1 MRSTDHRFPPLSLCL
16 NPVTQHK
23 LFVAVAPVSVKEL
36 AVGRKQQMVKQS
48 SPEPQGRISL
58 DRLFAGAATATFVI
72 ELLGVLVLIGAV
84 VGYVLVISGVWDIIK
99 TNTDIVIFLLLV
111 GGAIAFAV
119 FIAFFGFFS
128 RFHGRVKGFVVGK
141 GIGRIATGSTE
152 GRTILSLFAFSVVF
166 FFAAGCYGVYLL
178 WKYILIPVFYASS
191 IYLRVIF
198 VVLAVILVCLMVQ
211 AAAAGV
217 GRYAARVTKRL
228 SA

>member
-1 MRSTDHRFPPLSLCL
+1 M
-16 NPVTQHK
+16 
-23 LFVAVAPVSVKEL
+23 A
-36 AVGRKQQMVKQS
+36 KQS
-48 SPEPQGRISL
+48 SSESEGRISL

-72 ELLGVLVLIGAV
+72 ELLGTLVLIGAV
-84 VGYVLVISGVWDIIK
+84 AGYLLVISHVWDIIQ
-99 TNTDIVIFLLLV
+99 TYTDIVVFLLLV

-141 GIGRIATGSTE
+141 GIGRIATGSGE
-152 GRTILSLFAFSVVF
+152 GRTILTLFAFSVVF
-166 FFAAGCYGVYLL
+166 FFAAGCYSVYLL
-178 WKYILIPVFYASS
+178 WKWILIPVFSTSS

-198 VVLAVILVCLMVQ
+198 VALAIILVCLMVQ

-228 SA
+228 TAQEAQRPRSKRG